1 MMTITRRTLT
11 LAAAASAFAPAA
23 LAASASAALSPA
35 DQALVDQASA
45 YLQSLG
51 EAKARFT
58 QTDAAGRVTQ
68 GTVWLKRPGKARF
81 QYDPPS
87 GLVVI
92 SDGAAVTVADFRLR
106 SFTRYPLGATPLSL
120 FLART
125 VRLDRGVAIT
135 AVDHTAEG
143 FVIVARD
150 GRGKT
155 AGRLALDFAQSPL
168 RLTGWTVIDAQG
180 RATRVRLEGLAQVSG
195 LDPALFV
202 PKKPTPAERP
212 L

>member
-1 MMTITRRTLT
+1 MSLTRRTISLS
-11 LAAAASAFAPAA
+11 LAAAVLGSGA
-23 LAASASAALSPA
+23 LAAPAQLPPA
-35 DQALVDQASA
+35 DQALVDQATA
-45 YLQSLG
+45 YLQGLD

-58 QTDAAGRVTQ
+58 QTDSAGHVTR

-87 GLVVI
+87 ELVVI

-125 VRLDRGVAIT
+125 IRLDRGVAIT
-135 AVDHTAEG
+135 AVDHTADG
-143 FVIVARD
+143 FAIVARD

-155 AGRLALDFAQSPL
+155 AGRLELDFAESPL

-180 RATRVRLEGLAQVSG
+180 RTTRVRLEGLARVSG
-195 LDPALFV
+195 LDAALFL
-202 PKKPTPAERP
+202 PKKPTPTERP

>member
-1 MMTITRRTLT
+1 MSLTRRTISLS
-11 LAAAASAFAPAA
+11 LAAAVLGSGA
-23 LAASASAALSPA
+23 LAAPAQLPPA
-35 DQALVDQASA
+35 DQALVDQATA
-45 YLQSLG
+45 YLQGLD

-58 QTDAAGRVTQ
+58 QTDSAGHVTR

-125 VRLDRGVAIT
+125 IRLDRGVAIT
-135 AVDHTAEG
+135 AVDHTADG
-143 FVIVARD
+143 FTIVARD

-155 AGRLALDFAQSPL
+155 AGRLALDFAESPL

-180 RATRVRLEGLAQVSG
+180 RTTRVRLEGLARVSG
-195 LDPALFV
+195 LDAALFL
-202 PKKPTPAERP
+202 PKKPTPTERP